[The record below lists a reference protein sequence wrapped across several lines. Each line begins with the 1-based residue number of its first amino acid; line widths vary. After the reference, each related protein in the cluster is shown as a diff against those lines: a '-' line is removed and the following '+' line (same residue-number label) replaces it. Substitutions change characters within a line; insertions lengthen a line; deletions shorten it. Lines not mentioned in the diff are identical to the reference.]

1 MNTLVILAGFYS
13 NFYTM
18 VYFSFLARRPWPLVN
33 GALWYKS
40 PSAWIPPTDSLLKKK
55 TTTTTKTI
63 FYLRKQKKQNKK
75 TNKNKKHLNIAPYFR
90 QLPLLFEL
98 QNTEFSFQFNSFM
111 ILYINENLVNLRNN
125 EFSLYRKSE
134 WISSNVKIKQLA
146 KGLVYLT
153 TITDLFIWFQ
163 VTYPSPV
170 KS

>member
-40 PSAWIPPTDSLLKKK
+40 PSAWIPPTDSLLKIKK
-55 TTTTTKTI
+55 KTTKTI
-63 FYLRKQKKQNKK
+63 FHLRKQKKQNKE
-75 TNKNKKHLNIAPYFR
+75 TNKKNHLNIAPYFR

>member
-63 FYLRKQKKQNKK
+63 FHLRKQKKQNKE
-75 TNKNKKHLNIAPYFR
+75 TNKKKHLNIAPYFR

>member
-1 MNTLVILAGFYS
+1 MNTLVILAGFYL

-40 PSAWIPPTDSLLKKK
+40 PSAWIPPTDSLLKIKIKK
-55 TTTTTKTI
+55 Q
-63 FYLRKQKKQNKK
+63 RKQKKQNKE
-75 TNKNKKHLNIAPYFR
+75 TNKKKHLNIAPYFR

>member
-40 PSAWIPPTDSLLKKK
+40 PSAWIPPTDSLLKIKK
-55 TTTTTKTI
+55 TTTTKTI
-63 FYLRKQKKQNKK
+63 FHLRKQKKQNKK
-75 TNKNKKHLNIAPYFR
+75 TNKKKHLNIAPYFR

>member
-1 MNTLVILAGFYS
+1 MNTLVILVAFY
-13 NFYTM
+13 FYTM
-18 VYFSFLARRPWPLVN
+18 VYFFFLARRPWPLVN
-33 GALWYKS
+33 GALWYNS
-40 PSAWIPPTDSLLKKK
+40 PSAWIPPTDSLLKIKK
-55 TTTTTKTI
+55 TTKI
-63 FYLRKQKKQNKK
+63 VFHLRKQKKQNKE
-75 TNKNKKHLNIAPYFR
+75 TNKKKHLNIAPYFR